1 MLPVGYRFFT
11 DVLSYFNGTTK
22 ITPNEVYTMLY
33 RQIQKILSLLDNIR
47 LKKKLFISF
56 IAVAFVPIVIV
67 GMYLTGQF
75 RDHVLEQATEQSYNN
90 VERIKSQLEDV
101 LQRPIDISGILM
113 SDNQLSTLMNTQ
125 YASTYEVV
133 EAYQNYQDFKE
144 FIKLYSEIYN
154 IRFYM
159 NNPTLLNNWEF
170 IQLTKD
176 ITDTNWYNYSDQSG
190 FIYWGYIPDET
201 KRNQSFVS
209 LVRKVEFPLYRS
221 NGVLVMNIN
230 PEALQNIV
238 RQETFD
244 TYIIDSSE
252 IIVAAK
258 DPKLV
263 GTPLSDQH
271 FSVGHHWEVGQ
282 YEMDIDG
289 EPSRIIIEEVKPQ
302 YSQNG
307 FKIMS
312 IFTIDSIVD
321 GANRISKDGLMIMLI
336 SIFISMVLIYMTS
349 SLLSKRILSLVK
361 NIHKLSTGD
370 LTVTSTIS
378 GTDEVG
384 LLSKQ
389 FNNMVSSIRDLME
402 RVRVTEN
409 QRNQLELKQGEIK
422 LKMMASQINPHF
434 LFNAL
439 ESIRM
444 HAHMKGDKELA
455 NIVRMLGKYIRK
467 NLEVGSGLIYLSDE
481 IEVIQYYLV
490 IQQFRFGQERLTFD
504 LHIDETA
511 VDVKLPPLL
520 IQPIVENAVVHG
532 MDQVLEEGKITITVK
547 LEDQMLHVSVSDNGD
562 GMSPERLEEVM
573 QAINQSEE
581 QEGGRIGLR
590 NVHQRLMMIYGTDA
604 GLSIHSERG
613 KGTLVSFS
621 INTGGQLHV

>member
-1 MLPVGYRFFT
+1 MLF
-11 DVLSYFNGTTK
+11 
-22 ITPNEVYTMLY
+22 
-33 RQIQKILSLLDNIR
+33 RQIQKVLSLLDNVR
-47 LKKKLFISF
+47 LKKKLFISY

-67 GMYLTGQF
+67 GVYLTGQF
-75 RDHVLEQATEQSYNN
+75 RDHVLEQATEQSHNN
-90 VERIKSQLEDV
+90 VERIKAQLENV
-101 LQRPIDISGILM
+101 LQRPIDLSGILM
-113 SDNQLSTLMNTQ
+113 SDNQLSTLINKQ
-125 YASTYEVV
+125 YSSTYEVV
-133 EAYQNYQDFKE
+133 EAYQNYRDFKE

-159 NNPTLLNNWEF
+159 SNPTLLNNWEF

-176 ITDTNWYNYSDQSG
+176 ITDTNWYSYTNQSG

-201 KRNQSFVS
+201 KKNESFVS
-209 LVRKVEFPLYRS
+209 LVRKVEFPLEGT

-244 TYIIDSSE
+244 TFIIDSND
-252 IIVAAK
+252 IIIAAK
-258 DPKLV
+258 DQSLV
-263 GTPLSDQH
+263 GSQFSKLD
-271 FSVGHHWEVGQ
+271 FSVGNVWEVGQ

-289 EPSRIIIEEVKPQ
+289 EPSRIIVEEFTPQ

-321 GANRISKDGLMIMLI
+321 GASRISTDGLMIMLI
-336 SIFISMVLIYMTS
+336 SLLVSMILIYATS

-370 LTVTSTIS
+370 LNVSSTIS

-402 RVRVTEN
+402 RVRITEN
-409 QRNQLELKQGEIK
+409 QRNQLELRQGEIK

-444 HAHMKGDKELA
+444 HAHIKGDKELA
-455 NIVRMLGKYIRK
+455 SIVRMLGKLIRK
-467 NLEVGSGLIYLSDE
+467 NLEVGTGVIRLSDE
-481 IEVIQYYLV
+481 VEVIEYYLA
-490 IQQFRFGQERLTFD
+490 IQQFRFGQERLTYD
-504 LHIDETA
+504 LQVDEA
-511 VDVKLPPLL
+511 ALNVQIPPLL

-532 MDQVLEEGKITITVK
+532 MDQVLEEGKITISIK
-547 LEDQMLHVSVSDNGD
+547 LLEEHMLHVSVSDNGY
-562 GMSPERLEEVM
+562 GMEPERLVEVER
-573 QAINQSEE
+573 AINQAEE

-590 NVHQRLMMIYGTDA
+590 NVNQRLKMIYGDDA
-604 GLSIHSERG
+604 GLQIQSKRG
-613 KGTLVSFS
+613 EGTLVSFS
-621 INTGGQLHV
+621 VKSGGQLDV